1 MGAIDNSQGFL
12 QVEADVDVAAVLS
25 DKESNSIE
33 LYRARAVGPRD
44 LSSR

>member
-12 QVEADVDVAAVLS
+12 QVEADVAAVLS

-33 LYRARAVGPRD
+33 LHRARAVGPRD